1 MIERDRVLD
10 RFDRLLPQH
19 LVVRLFGAAL
29 MIGVLYLMIRGR
41 WTSFG
46 AITAVFGTPAGIGL
60 LLDKRWGRLFGL
72 LFCAVWGLLGLLFVL
87 KGNGL
92 TKNNLSLI
100 FVALAGGWNLLKW
113 RD

>member
-72 LFCAVWGLLGLLFVL
+72 LGLLFVL